1 MDRGGT
7 GDPQN
12 NGAFAVFCGT
22 DGGKIFHQRHCRNS
36 GGVEMGDLLTARIEF
51 PEFRVFAVG
60 SVMGD
65 LEFYPGLFDGELF
78 VKFFA
83 ELAPFDGKAAFVPV
97 VGSCGNGDLDGGPC
111 RGGTFPR
118 DPAVS
123 GRKYIGG
130 IGVTFNVIYLLC
142 R

>member
-22 DGGKIFHQRHCRNS
+22 DGGKIFHQRHCGNS
-36 GGVEMGDLLTARIEF
+36 GGVKMGDPLTARIEF
-51 PEFRVFAVG
+51 PEFRVFALG
-60 SVMGD
+60 SIMGD
-65 LEFYPGLFDGELF
+65 FELYPGLPDGELF

-97 VGSCGNGDLDGGPC
+97 VGSCGNGDLDGGPGR
-111 RGGTFPR
+111 RGAFPR

-123 GRKYIGG
+123 G
-130 IGVTFNVIYLLC
+130 
-142 R
+142 